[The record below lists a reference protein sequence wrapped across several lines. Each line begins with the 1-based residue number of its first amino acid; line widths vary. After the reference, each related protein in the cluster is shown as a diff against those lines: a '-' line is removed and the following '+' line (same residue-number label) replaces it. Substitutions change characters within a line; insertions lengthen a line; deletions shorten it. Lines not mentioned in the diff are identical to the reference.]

1 MAKKQSVA
9 SKMKAA
15 QEELKKKISNKA
27 EEAKTVRKA
36 KTAKEQYKELRTS
49 IKEKNAPKEIAFKDN
64 YEEELIKEL
73 FKDQITVPQLL
84 GNEEEEKPEV
94 PKRERTGT
102 WDYVL
107 EDEITFFDPECSY
120 ELTGYKLIDETHG
133 LDFNP
138 DWFTEAGRIYTET
151 GKYTEYPQGSK
162 PYNDYW
168 LEQLN
173 RCTNG
178 YTVNGYRVTPDHYF
192 FLNFY
197 RMNIVDDSKKAASG
211 SEEGFPKFLAEQYKF
226 FHYFEM
232 CEYLKKD
239 IVALKSR
246 GINDCATI

>member
-102 WDYVL
+102 
-107 EDEITFFDPECSY
+107 
-120 ELTGYKLIDETHG
+120 
-133 LDFNP
+133 
-138 DWFTEAGRIYTET
+138 
-151 GKYTEYPQGSK
+151 
-162 PYNDYW
+162 
-168 LEQLN
+168 
-173 RCTNG
+173 
-178 YTVNGYRVTPDHYF
+178 
-192 FLNFY
+192 
-197 RMNIVDDSKKAASG
+197 
-211 SEEGFPKFLAEQYKF
+211 
-226 FHYFEM
+226 
-232 CEYLKKD
+232 
-239 IVALKSR
+239 
-246 GINDCATI
+246 